1 MTTTQRGFHQALKNS
16 QSIVAMIHIEALPG
30 TPRSSLSPE
39 QILNKALAEADLY
52 KSAGVDVLA
61 IENMHDRPYLK
72 ESVGPEITALM
83 TFLGREIKRHSQLP
97 CGVQILAGANKEAL
111 AVALAADLDFV
122 RAEGFVFA
130 HVADEGLIQAQAAE
144 LLRYRKFIG
153 ADHIPIFT
161 DIKKKHSSHAI
172 TADVGL
178 AETAHAAEFFLSDGL
193 IITGAA
199 TGKAA
204 DINDVREVR
213 KHSDLPILVGSGID
227 IENVESFLSEA
238 DALIVGSHF
247 KEDGHWAR
255 PVDASRVQRFMD
267 KVRQIRK
274 N

>member
-1 MTTTQRGFHQALKNS
+1 MTTAPQSFHQALKHS
-16 QSIVAMIHIEALPG
+16 QSIVAMIHIGALPG
-30 TPRSSLSPE
+30 TPRSQFSPQ
-39 QILNKALAEADLY
+39 QILDKALSEAEIY
-52 KSAGVDVLA
+52 KRAGVDVLA

-130 HVADEGLIQAQAAE
+130 HVADEGLIQAQAAD
-144 LLRYRKFIG
+144 LLRYRKMIG
-153 ADHIPIFT
+153 ADSIPIFT
-161 DIKKKHSSHAI
+161 DIKKKHSAHAI
-172 TADVGL
+172 TADVSL
-178 AETAHAAEFFLSDGL
+178 IETAHAAEFFLSDGL

-204 DINDVREVR
+204 SINDVRSVR
-213 KHSDLPILVGSGID
+213 EHSELPVIVGSGVD
-227 IENVESFLSEA
+227 IENVEAFLSEA

-247 KEDGHWAR
+247 KEDGHWAK
-255 PVDASRVQRFMD
+255 PVDASRVNRFMD
-267 KVRQIRK
+267 KVRQFRK
-274 N
+274 